1 MHDVENCSWA
11 YVVLDLVHG
20 EGDWHFEEEVE
31 DGERMEEGGLR
42 EGQQVPSVS
51 EVKIIV
57 YNL

>member
-31 DGERMEEGGLR
+31 DGEGVEEGGLR
-42 EGQQVPSVS
+42 KGQQVPPVPG
-51 EVKIIV
+51 VNIIV
-57 YNL
+57 